1 MRSLFHNVTEVISFS
16 YASAGMERPHC
27 HKKGVPRNQRKWVP
41 AHNLGKY
48 LTALNR
54 NILAGLLTVQETGI
68 KTIAMEKKCKKK
80 KKISG
85 QCCLIPK
92 MMCGTTIPHG
102 VGWD

>member
-16 YASAGMERPHC
+16 YASVGMERPHC
-27 HKKGVPRNQRKWVP
+27 HKKGVPRNQRKLVP

-68 KTIAMEKKCKKK
+68 KTIPVEKKCKKENGYLGK
-80 KKISG
+80 PYK
-85 QCCLIPK
+85 
-92 MMCGTTIPHG
+92 
-102 VGWD
+102 